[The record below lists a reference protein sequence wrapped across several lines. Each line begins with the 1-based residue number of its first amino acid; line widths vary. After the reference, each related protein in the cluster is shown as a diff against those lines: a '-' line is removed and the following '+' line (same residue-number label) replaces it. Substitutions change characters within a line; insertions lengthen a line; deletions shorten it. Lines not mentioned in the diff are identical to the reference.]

1 MTGTVAARP
10 DTEAPGAGLSAPV
23 REARARLEPPIVSV
37 PAPRSAEGVVP
48 PPALASTD
56 DTPSDEL
63 LTEVDGLTEALEA
76 VESAGAD
83 APTHR
88 VVCRIVELVAE
99 GVPEAGWSADEGID
113 VAVLREASDAARGLQ
128 ERAAKLLARLDTE
141 ERPGPA
147 AAIAPLTTT
156 LQVVV
161 VVADLEQ
168 FARARR

>member
-10 DTEAPGAGLSAPV
+10 DTEASGAGLSAPV
-23 REARARLEPPIVSV
+23 REARARLEPPTVPV

-48 PPALASTD
+48 PPALASSAD
-56 DTPSDEL
+56 APSEEL
-63 LTEVDGLTEALEA
+63 LAEVDDLAAALEA
-76 VESAGAD
+76 VETAGED

-88 VVCRIVELVAE
+88 VVARIVQLVAQ
-99 GVPEAGWSADEGID
+99 GVPEAGWSAEEGVD

-168 FARARR
+168 FERARH